1 MKEKVLRVAVL
12 CGGPSLE
19 RGISLNSAR
28 SLCDHLDGKNIEVV
42 PLYFDQRRRAYP
54 VSRGQLYS
62 NTPSDFDFKLGQKI
76 KPLSEGELAEFLR
89 GTDLVFPA
97 MHGAFGEDGALQ
109 KMLENFNLPYVGSD
123 AEACQRCFD
132 KYRANEFIRKHGFY
146 AAPSFLLAKNTPDRN
161 EEVLARFFADNKH
174 QRAVVKPATGG
185 SSIGVH
191 SVQNQKEARAAM
203 LDIWAKKI
211 DTRAVIEPFCQGK
224 EFTVIILESR
234 DGKPVAIFPTEIAMD
249 YRENNIFDYRK
260 KYLATN
266 HVSYHCPPRFPIAI
280 IDIIQN
286 QAEQLFKLLGMRDF
300 ARFDGW
306 LLDNGEI
313 WFSDFNPVSGM
324 EQNSFLFLQGAQIG
338 LSHEALLRFIIGN
351 ACRRWGI
358 AWRENPEI
366 DGTQKVV
373 GAPQKKPINVLFGGK
388 TAERQVS
395 VMSGT
400 NVWLKLRKSQKYEP
414 TPYLLDLDND
424 SVWRLPYA
432 KTLNHTVE
440 EIGLSCRESAQ
451 AEIVARPLREKVWRK
466 LGLEKEKMA
475 KELFLPEKMTLAEF
489 VNRSDFIF
497 IGLHGGIGENGVL
510 QKKLEEAGKRFN
522 GSGSCASALCMDK
535 HATAQK
541 LKDLTKEGIF
551 TPRQKPC
558 SAEELQSLT
567 GEKLKLFWRNLKAEF
582 PAGEIIIK
590 PRADGCSAGIVKI
603 ATSDDL
609 ELYLHFWRTQA
620 PFIPAGAFY
629 RQETPI
635 EMPTD
640 GGDFIFEEYIVSD
653 KVAVIGQELRWE
665 TVSGWIEITV
675 GVLGGG
681 SSLKAFN
688 PSLTVA
694 GGEILSLEE
703 KFQGGTGVNITPPPE
718 SHVGRKALSATK
730 KRVEIAVRRLGIS
743 GYARLDAFMEV
754 KSGKLI
760 VLEVNTTPALTPS
773 TVIYHQALAEKKPL
787 SPLAFLERIIEEAGK

>member
-1 MKEKVLRVAVL
+1 MKEKILRVAVL

-28 SLCDHLDGKNIEVV
+28 SLCDHLAGTDIEVS
-42 PLYFDQRRRAYP
+42 PLYFDQRRQAYP
-54 VSRGQLYS
+54 VSRSQLYS
-62 NTPSDFDFKLGQKI
+62 NTPSDFDFKLGEKI
-76 KPLSEGELAEFLR
+76 KPLSMSELKDFLS

-97 MHGAFGEDGALQ
+97 MHGVFGEDGALQ

-132 KYRANEFIRKHGFY
+132 KYLANEFIRKHDFY
-146 AAPSFLLAKNTPDRN
+146 AVPSELLAENTPDRN
-161 EEVLARFFADNKH
+161 EEVLARFFANNKR
-174 QRAVVKPATGG
+174 QRAIVKPATGG

-191 SVQNQKEARAAM
+191 SVHNKEEARGAM

-211 DTRAVIEPFCQGK
+211 DTRAVIEPFCRGK
-224 EFTVIILESR
+224 EFTVIILENR
-234 DGKPVAIFPTEIAMD
+234 GGAPVAIFPTEVAID

-266 HVSYHCPPRFPIAI
+266 HVSYHCPPRFPLAVIET
-280 IDIIQN
+280 IQG
-286 QAEQLFKLLGMRDF
+286 QAERLFKLLGMRDF

-338 LSHEALLRFIIGN
+338 FSHPALLRFIIGN

-358 AWRENPEI
+358 NWQESCEDDR
-366 DGTQKVV
+366 QRK
-373 GAPQKKPINVLFGGK
+373 GAAAVNKKPISVLFGGK

-400 NVWLKLRKSQKYEP
+400 NVWLKLRQSQKYDP

-440 EIGLSCRESAQ
+440 EIALSCRDAVQ
-451 AEIVARPLREKVWRK
+451 AEIVARPLRESVWRK
-466 LGLEKEKMA
+466 LGLKKETMK
-475 KELFLPEKMTLAEF
+475 KELFLPEKMTLDEF
-489 VNRSDFIF
+489 VSRSDFIF

-510 QKKLEEAGKRFN
+510 QEKLEDAGKRFN
-522 GSGSCASALCMDK
+522 GSGSRTSALCMDK

-541 LKDLTKEGIF
+541 LTDLEKEGIF

-558 SAEELQSLT
+558 SAAELKSLS
-567 GEKLKLFWRNLKAEF
+567 GKNLQLFWRNLREEF

-603 ATSDDL
+603 ATAEDL
-609 ELYLHFWRTQA
+609 ELYLRFWRAQA
-620 PFIPAGAFY
+620 PCIPAGTFF

-665 TVSGWIEITV
+665 TISGWIEVTV
-675 GVLGGG
+675 GVLGSG
-681 SSLKAFN
+681 SDLRALS

-718 SHVGRKALSATK
+718 SQVSKKALNAAK
-730 KRVEIAVRRLGIS
+730 KRVEIASRRLGIS

-754 KSGKLI
+754 KSGNLI

-787 SPLAFLERIIEEAGK
+787 SPLAFLERIIEEAEK